1 MKPVFIPLSPEPLTA
16 QAFRPFGDVIE
27 VSDAARHFTIN
38 EGYAERY
45 HDLALV
51 DTGREGGH
59 VLINIFR
66 ARPRSL
72 PFQLSVLERHPLGS
86 QAFMPLSALPYL
98 VVVAPA
104 VTSASEGSSGDGT
117 PDVQHIRCFVAASG
131 QGVNYSRGTWH
142 HPLIAVHGPCDF
154 LVLDRG
160 GPPGQANC
168 DIYPLA
174 HLSLCIQAANLSFG
188 APP

>member
-1 MKPVFIPLSPEPLTA
+1 MKPMHTPLNPEPLTA

-45 HDLALV
+45 HDLATV

-59 VLINIFR
+59 ALVNIFR

-104 VTSASEGSSGDGT
+104 VTTASDGGGDGT
-117 PDVQHIRCFVAASG
+117 PDVQAIRCFVAGAG
-131 QGVNYSRGTWH
+131 QGVNYARGTWH
-142 HPLIAVHGPCDF
+142 HPLIALLEPCDF

-168 DIYPLA
+168 DIYSLA
-174 HLSLCIQAANLSFG
+174 GLSLCIQAADLSFG